1 MSQDWRGARISEQV
15 HQPLYKRDTHKSWS
29 YAGDHVE
36 GDQSNFGTYNDI
48 GGNQTNNTNN
58 YSDGYRFEDQATRA
72 PSHSSPWSDSPVE
85 KRGDLQSK
93 GIRKAMQSLSQLE
106 MQLNEE
112 LERAEKDLAQK
123 QAEVNRMRL
132 RQQML
137 REIKDELQ
145 KLV

>member
-1 MSQDWRGARISEQV
+1 
-15 HQPLYKRDTHKSWS
+15 
-29 YAGDHVE
+29 
-36 GDQSNFGTYNDI
+36 
-48 GGNQTNNTNN
+48 
-58 YSDGYRFEDQATRA
+58 
-72 PSHSSPWSDSPVE
+72 
-85 KRGDLQSK
+85 
-93 GIRKAMQSLSQLE
+93 MQSLSQLE